1 MIPAL
6 PVQAIRAAIAD
17 DDWATA
23 EALLAE
29 HEAAL
34 RGACTP
40 ESLAEAGCRE
50 AWMQLLAAQRGLV
63 EELRGAR
70 DGAARELDRMA
81 RDRRGVSAYLQAGG

>member
-6 PVQAIRAAIAD
+6 PVAGIRAAVAAD
-17 DDWATA
+17 DWSAA

-34 RGACTP
+34 RASCSDA
-40 ESLAEAGCRE
+40 SLAETRCRDSWLE
-50 AWMQLLAAQRGLV
+50 LLAAQRQLV

-70 DGAARELDRMA
+70 DEAGRALDRLG
-81 RDRRGVSAYLQAGG
+81 RERRGVSAYLQSVE